1 MYKCRMRLETL
12 EHFCL
17 ERGSPGIET
26 SVLLS
31 LSLMS
36 SGWMVSLSLC
46 IWGARL
52 LCMASGM
59 ILALNF

>member
-36 SGWMVSLSLC
+36 SGWMVSLSLSVFGVLDFC
-46 IWGARL
+46 VWL
-52 LCMASGM
+52 LG
-59 ILALNF
+59 